1 MTTFYRSQTKLRE
14 GNVLRETS
22 CQDVGCFILLLF
34 DKAMNRFKFQ
44 ENGIQFTD
52 ENLNFNIFTMSLF
65 SIAAL
70 LAFEGWLLGRHGRF
84 IFFWA
89 AAIIVFRA
97 ELAILMGLILLLQ
110 LFTRKLSLWT
120 LIKYAVPS
128 AIIWL
133 GEYNTSVDKQ

>member
-1 MTTFYRSQTKLRE
+1 MFHYFY
-14 GNVLRETS
+14 
-22 CQDVGCFILLLF
+22 I
-34 DKAMNRFKFQ
+34 
-44 ENGIQFTD
+44 
-52 ENLNFNIFTMSLF
+52 LF
-65 SIAAL
+65 SGAAL

-84 IFFWA
+84 IFYSA

-120 LIKYAVPS
+120 LIKYAIPS

-133 GEYNTSVDKQ
+133 GKKIKLTTTVRVHSHQE

>member
-1 MTTFYRSQTKLRE
+1 M
-14 GNVLRETS
+14 
-22 CQDVGCFILLLF
+22 
-34 DKAMNRFKFQ
+34 
-44 ENGIQFTD
+44 
-52 ENLNFNIFTMSLF
+52 F
-65 SIAAL
+65 SVIAL

-84 IFFWA
+84 IFYSA

-97 ELAILMGLILLLQ
+97 ELAILMGLILFLQ

-133 GEYNTSVDKQ
+133 GKKINLSPKKKKTC